1 MLIGISHFLSAGDIE
16 KETGTNDSQCAS
28 DTGRHAKLALPLSSE
43 NFLPAVS
50 MDRLYMLGPDDSDS
64 MRPAEKIDNRGLT
77 KSETVFKNEHCEPD
91 LPSHDVTP
99 SVFPVPESNVSA
111 TCRVQQ
117 GLVETPSEGCTIS
130 DRDNDPSLE
139 WAGGCPG
146 AGAELMK
153 KYPGLKEIIPLL
165 RDIAP
170 ISEDDRELIKDMLF
184 SILSQPS
191 WDPKT
196 AATVGANVGAET
208 DEHEYKSLMS

>member
-1 MLIGISHFLSAGDIE
+1 MLIGISHFLSTGDIE

-28 DTGRHAKLALPLSSE
+28 DTGRHAKLALPSSSE
-43 NFLPAVS
+43 HFAVS

-64 MRPAEKIDNRGLT
+64 MRPAEKIENRGLT

-99 SVFPVPESNVSA
+99 SVFPVPESNVRA
-111 TCRVQQ
+111 TSRLQQ
-117 GLVETPSEGCTIS
+117 RLVETPSEGCTIS

-139 WAGGCPG
+139 WAGGRSG

-170 ISEDDRELIKDMLF
+170 DSEDDHELIKDMLF
-184 SILSQPS
+184 SNLSQSS

-196 AATVGANVGAET
+196 AAIITKRRLHAHQVSVQVLCVE
-208 DEHEYKSLMS
+208 